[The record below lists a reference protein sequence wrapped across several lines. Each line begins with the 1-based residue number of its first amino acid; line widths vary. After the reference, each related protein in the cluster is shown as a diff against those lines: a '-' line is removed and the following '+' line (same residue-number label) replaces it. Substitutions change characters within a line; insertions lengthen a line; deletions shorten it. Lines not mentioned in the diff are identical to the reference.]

1 MALSVASARDSD
13 GDAAASGAA
22 EAAARA
28 LSAAATP
35 HPAQRFSALSSLHGA
50 APPGSAGRTAALRG
64 ALAVAKGAVAE
75 SPAAAISSGAAALS
89 AAARAHGE
97 AWATADAGGDES
109 IKAELL
115 LALAEAVRSGA
126 PGKKAAARDA
136 AKLAGAA
143 MSGEGGASSSSSSP
157 SPAVAA
163 LAGAAAERA
172 VADFLSSPDA
182 ASFDLASAPAVK
194 ALSSSKSASG
204 KALAASLES
213 VLKGDT
219 KAAAAACE
227 GAGAA
232 ALASVGVS
240 RAHVENKAR
249 LLALLK
255 AAEAAPG
262 GVLTFEA
269 VEKALA
275 LPAGGAARALVAAGG
290 ASVGAAVVRIDGK
303 AKTAHVARRAPL
315 YPSSPVDYATL
326 AAGLK
331 RWAESGRAVV
341 EKLKAQAVA
350 EATGREA

>member
-143 MSGEGGASSSSSSP
+143 MSGEGGASSSSSP